1 MLNKLIKSNFKNDF
15 SHMITFFLIM
25 VLAVF
30 MLHTGLAILIGYA
43 DLHNQKKEEYNFAD
57 LMVHS
62 VLKPEDNQAIEEIIR
77 NSDYIESYEKS
88 YPIYKTFEKTKAGAE
103 EDSKNMYDT
112 SSYGL
117 LVLPYGEWGDM
128 EAPHFVELS
137 DEEYENPIYISYL
150 YNANLLKAKL
160 GDSVDMK
167 VGDKYYTFQVAGFF
181 ESLISSEMGV
191 NYVSP
196 SLYNEWKTEL
206 YNENM
211 KTNKEADIELEEP
224 LYTRTLFYMK
234 LKDGVNPTEASGLLT
249 KSFSEREI
257 LAYAMSVDN
266 TINDF
271 TYMQNM
277 IAAMIAAFALVI
289 TIISMII
296 IYFRISNSIE
306 QNIVNIGALKA
317 LGYTS
322 RQIRLSMIL
331 EFAITTMF
339 AIVTG
344 VFASYMVIPVFEV
357 KIRSFSGVAW
367 NHPFDPASFAITCI
381 IILGTVMLV
390 SAISTRMISKL
401 DPVIALRFGIN
412 THSFK
417 KNHAPIDKTA
427 GPLTWIMALKSVLG
441 NTKQNI
447 ILFVVM
453 FSIGIV
459 TTFSVFLT
467 YNCVADPS
475 HLYRMLNLV
484 AADVDFV
491 FEDEDNQAV
500 EIAKLPEVEEAFWT
514 DSVEMTVDGYS
525 IFATITDDWSDIS
538 EVNIYEGRSPKY
550 DNEAAIGGNLADTL
564 NVGIGDEI
572 KVAYGQKEYK
582 YIVTGLE
589 QSSGNYGMDIS
600 LTTEGAEHL
609 EYKTSKKSIGVN
621 VNNHSLAS
629 SIKLVEDV
637 QDMYGEK
644 ISGYGNAI
652 ETLTNGEQPVVAI
665 AAAMVAA
672 MVAVSLVVIILSLN
686 LLVKT
691 MIIKKQKEIGIKKA
705 LGFSSDQLR
714 TELVLSM
721 LPQISVGAVVGS
733 IVGCNIS
740 NQILATMLS
749 TMGIMRSN
757 MEVFAWMAV
766 VAVIFA
772 VVVSFALI
780 WLMSGRIKHISA
792 YSLITE

>member
-296 IYFRISNSIE
+296 IYFRISNSILE
-306 QNIVNIGALKA
+306 ISIQSEN
-317 LGYTS
+317 
-322 RQIRLSMIL
+322 LS
-331 EFAITTMF
+331 
-339 AIVTG
+339 
-344 VFASYMVIPVFEV
+344 
-357 KIRSFSGVAW
+357 
-367 NHPFDPASFAITCI
+367 
-381 IILGTVMLV
+381 
-390 SAISTRMISKL
+390 
-401 DPVIALRFGIN
+401 
-412 THSFK
+412 
-417 KNHAPIDKTA
+417 
-427 GPLTWIMALKSVLG
+427 
-441 NTKQNI
+441 
-447 ILFVVM
+447 
-453 FSIGIV
+453 
-459 TTFSVFLT
+459 
-467 YNCVADPS
+467 
-475 HLYRMLNLV
+475 
-484 AADVDFV
+484 VD
-491 FEDEDNQAV
+491 
-500 EIAKLPEVEEAFWT
+500 
-514 DSVEMTVDGYS
+514 
-525 IFATITDDWSDIS
+525 
-538 EVNIYEGRSPKY
+538 
-550 DNEAAIGGNLADTL
+550 
-564 NVGIGDEI
+564 
-572 KVAYGQKEYK
+572 
-582 YIVTGLE
+582 
-589 QSSGNYGMDIS
+589 
-600 LTTEGAEHL
+600 
-609 EYKTSKKSIGVN
+609 
-621 VNNHSLAS
+621 
-629 SIKLVEDV
+629 
-637 QDMYGEK
+637 
-644 ISGYGNAI
+644 
-652 ETLTNGEQPVVAI
+652 
-665 AAAMVAA
+665 
-672 MVAVSLVVIILSLN
+672 
-686 LLVKT
+686 
-691 MIIKKQKEIGIKKA
+691 
-705 LGFSSDQLR
+705 
-714 TELVLSM
+714 ELVIEFRCTRL
-721 LPQISVGAVVGS
+721 L
-733 IVGCNIS
+733 
-740 NQILATMLS
+740 
-749 TMGIMRSN
+749 
-757 MEVFAWMAV
+757 
-766 VAVIFA
+766 
-772 VVVSFALI
+772 
-780 WLMSGRIKHISA
+780 
-792 YSLITE
+792 

>member
-589 QSSGNYGMDIS
+589 QSAGNYGMDIS

>member
-609 EYKTSKKSIGVN
+609 EYKKKKKSIGVN